1 MKQHKKIIFEL
12 DNLNEFPVY
21 NVKILVHKSSSGK
34 HSTYTVS
41 INEYIDNALDSLNR
55 LRDNMNKEGISWTV
69 YYIEKENSTEGYKI
83 LEVAESKDEKI
94 SERTKFNSMK
104 TQNYHL
110 IRLVEKLDLI
120 IEKSPLQY

>member
-1 MKQHKKIIFEL
+1 MKNHKKIIFEL
-12 DNLNEFPVY
+12 DNLNEFPLY

-69 YYIEKENSTEGYKI
+69 YYIEKENSIEGYKI

-94 SERTKFNSMK
+94 SEKTKFDLMK
-104 TQNYHL
+104 KQNNQL
-110 IRLVEKLDLI
+110 TRLVEQLELK
-120 IEKSPLQY
+120 IEESPF

>member
-21 NVKILVHKSSSGK
+21 NVKILVHKISSGK

-69 YYIEKENSTEGYKI
+69 CYIEKKNSIEGYKI
-83 LEVAESKDEKI
+83 LEVAESNDEKI
-94 SERTKFNSMK
+94 SEKTKFDLMK
-104 TQNYHL
+104 TQNNQL
-110 IRLVEKLDLI
+110 TRLVEKLDLI
-120 IEKSPLQY
+120 IEKLPLQY

>member
-1 MKQHKKIIFEL
+1 MKNHKKIIFEL
-12 DNLNEFPVY
+12 DNLSEFPVY

-94 SERTKFNSMK
+94 SERTKFYSMK

-110 IRLVEKLDLI
+110 TRLVEQLELK
-120 IEKSPLQY
+120 IEESPF

>member
-1 MKQHKKIIFEL
+1 MKLHKKIIFEL
-12 DNLNEFPVY
+12 DNLNEFPMY

-41 INEYIDNALDSLNR
+41 INEYIDNAFDSLNR
-55 LRDNMNKEGISWTV
+55 LRDNMNKEGFSWTV
-69 YYIEKENSTEGYKI
+69 YYIEKDHSIEGYKI

-94 SERTKFNSMK
+94 SEKNKFDLMK
-104 TQNYHL
+104 TQNNQL

-120 IEKSPLQY
+120 IEKSPF

>member
-1 MKQHKKIIFEL
+1 MKNHKKIIFEL
-12 DNLNEFPVY
+12 DNLNELPLY

-34 HSTYTVS
+34 HTTYTVS
-41 INEYIDNALDSLNR
+41 VNEYIDNALDSLNR
-55 LRDNMNKEGISWTV
+55 LRDNMNKEGISWSV

-110 IRLVEKLDLI
+110 TRLVEKLDLI

>member
-1 MKQHKKIIFEL
+1 MKNHKKIIFEL
-12 DNLNEFPVY
+12 DNLNEFSIY

-69 YYIEKENSTEGYKI
+69 YYIEKENSIEGHKI
-83 LEVAESKDEKI
+83 LEVVESKDEKI
-94 SERTKFNSMK
+94 SEKTKFDLMK
-104 TQNYHL
+104 KQNNQL
-110 IRLVEKLDLI
+110 TRLVEQLELK
-120 IEKSPLQY
+120 IEESPF

>member
-12 DNLNEFPVY
+12 DNLNEFPMY

-69 YYIEKENSTEGYKI
+69 YYIEKENSIEGYKI
-83 LEVAESKDEKI
+83 LEVVESKDEKI
-94 SERTKFNSMK
+94 SEKTKFDLMK
-104 TQNYHL
+104 KQNNQL
-110 IRLVEKLDLI
+110 TRLVEQLELK
-120 IEKSPLQY
+120 IEESPF